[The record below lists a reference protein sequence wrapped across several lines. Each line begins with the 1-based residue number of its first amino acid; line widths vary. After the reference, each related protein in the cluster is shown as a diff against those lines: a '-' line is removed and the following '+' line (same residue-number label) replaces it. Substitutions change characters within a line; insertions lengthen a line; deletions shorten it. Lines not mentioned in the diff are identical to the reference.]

1 MGLSLVDAYGLPIG
15 RSQSNMWFQTLGNI
29 SLRPGGD
36 TQASRAVV
44 GLQYLLG
51 PASENPPMQQS
62 SLARSFP
69 QKKGKIKKQ
78 DAAHE
83 PKCSHVEHFVKL
95 QCIVWSLECEVW
107 SVEYRLWSVQC
118 RM

>member
-15 RSQSNMWFQTLGNI
+15 RSQNNMWFQTLGNI

-51 PASENPPMQQS
+51 PASESPPMQQS
-62 SLARSFP
+62 SLARCFEQMKDNIFS
-69 QKKGKIKKQ
+69 KKASKWK
-78 DAAHE
+78 
-83 PKCSHVEHFVKL
+83 PKSALGVRKMFKAMQHV
-95 QCIVWSLECEVW
+95 
-107 SVEYRLWSVQC
+107 
-118 RM
+118 